1 MEVGRRSS
9 SSKNEFRESRS
20 GRKKMGALPLAM
32 FLSFNDKDVHPDCPN
47 VSNPYHKCGRHCLVE
62 IPRGKNF
69 LDALRSDGDQ
79 EWEKKSGKM
88 GVNPNCPHASNPY
101 HKCAGYCLD
110 KLSEKLQD
118 AGKDQAATKLRG
130 SKEGEKVLYA
140 KTNTGFHPHCK
151 HASNPNHECAESCF
165 QSLTEGNIAQGEKHK
180 EFSNKA
186 NKSSMRLNRNASNH
200 NKVSETCFEDTP
212 KKEHLM
218 GDMKSKKKNEIDLTL
233 QRELSSEC
241 RSASNPYHECGEY
254 CIQHV
259 PEREQHRPVIKLKS
273 FQEGEKV
280 MSKKD
285 SDAEKRKAEIE
296 IRETV
301 EQIVN
306 LEYKNASKPSHLC
319 PEFCPEI
326 VCERDRHEQVIRL
339 RTTKEG
345 CKNVLKPHHECTEF
359 CFKSTPDRN
368 IVEGENSKGGFMESD
383 ENVHTSPKHAPNPYN
398 EFTEYYIEE
407 TSKKGQL
414 ERAIKPKEE
423 SEKVVFAE
431 QGMNLDCRNVSNP
444 DHARAAYCYQ
454 SVPKKERFRQ
464 TLMQSKENKAVFP
477 LERVNPQCKYASNAY
492 HVCAESCL
500 QNVPNG
506 HHPERSVMKSREEK
520 KVVASTPVVDLYCE
534 HLSNLYNV
542 CAEHCSE
549 NFLERDPPQQS
560 IKNLKEED
568 IVVLPSERRVSPECK
583 FASNPYHVCAQYCL
597 QNAIESEQHGQALM
611 QSKENKEAVFPLE
624 RMNPQCKYASNA
636 YHVCAE
642 SCLQNVPNGHHPE
655 RSVMKSR
662 EEKKVVTSTAVVD
675 LDCKH
680 LSNPYNV
687 CAEHCSENFLER
699 DPPQQT
705 IKNLKEE
712 DIAVLPSERRVSPEC
727 KFATNP
733 YHVCAE
739 YCLQNAI
746 ESEQHGQVMKLK
758 SVKELKNLVSNKK
771 IISGHPQCQYASNPY
786 HQCAEYCF
794 NKNIPGIK
802 LPNGVMKKN
811 ERKKEKRNACRR
823 DENPKYKDASNSF
836 RRCAEYCPEEISPKN
851 EAIEGSSAKVE
862 KKKRNSSKENESRE
876 PTDVPPLRGDST
888 DLYHEWAKY
897 CSQTKVADQDEIVKQ
912 AKKAG
917 IGESTRRNG
926 KGDCLQN
933 YHGSANI
940 EKVEATGDFSRS
952 LFISLFFLVG
962 FLLGLLRWSRVIY
975 SLVMSS
981 EKSEEPKRMRQGR
994 HLDPKCEKVSD
1005 PFHKCSHY
1013 C

>member
-464 TLMQSKENKAVFP
+464 TIKNLKEEDIVILPSERRVSPECKFASNPYHVCAQYCLQNAIESEQHGQALMQSKENKAVFP

-534 HLSNLYNV
+534 HLSNL
-542 CAEHCSE
+542 
-549 NFLERDPPQQS
+549 
-560 IKNLKEED
+560 
-568 IVVLPSERRVSPECK
+568 
-583 FASNPYHVCAQYCL
+583 
-597 QNAIESEQHGQALM
+597 
-611 QSKENKEAVFPLE
+611 
-624 RMNPQCKYASNA
+624 
-636 YHVCAE
+636 
-642 SCLQNVPNGHHPE
+642 
-655 RSVMKSR
+655 
-662 EEKKVVTSTAVVD
+662 
-675 LDCKH
+675 
-680 LSNPYNV
+680 YNV

>member
-464 TLMQSKENKAVFP
+464 T
-477 LERVNPQCKYASNAY
+477 
-492 HVCAESCL
+492 
-500 QNVPNG
+500 
-506 HHPERSVMKSREEK
+506 
-520 KVVASTPVVDLYCE
+520 
-534 HLSNLYNV
+534 
-542 CAEHCSE
+542 
-549 NFLERDPPQQS
+549 

-568 IVVLPSERRVSPECK
+568 IVILPSERRVSPECK

-611 QSKENKEAVFPLE
+611 QSKENKAVFPLE
-624 RMNPQCKYASNA
+624 RVNPQCKYASNA